1 MARRRR
7 FISNQGAYHV
17 YNRAELG
24 QPIFETDAAKQVFLE
39 TILAT
44 ARRFAWQLHAF
55 AIMTNHFHLVV
66 TTPRGNLSE
75 GMHSLQSAFANKH
88 KVFRGAVGHVFQS
101 RFGCTHY
108 PAGPLAARKIDY
120 VHLNPVRAGIVTL
133 EGLRDYRWTSYR
145 TLRRPDQRGDLTLGQ
160 ALSSMHGLRDDS
172 AGWDAYEERLR
183 FVLAT
188 DERPAT
194 DEELFGLVRK
204 EKAGRR
210 TEETVLPTLVGKSH
224 ELLLTEEHAR
234 WEEAFQAA
242 LSSLGQTED
251 RLMAPPKAQ
260 AWKVALARQVRDAH
274 GVRTSSGRSSLH
286 ALLNSR
292 PSATFSRVTLQGA
305 A

>member
-7 FISNQGAYHV
+7 LISNQGAYHV

-24 QPIFETDAAKQVFLE
+24 QPIFDTDAAKQVFLE

-55 AIMTNHFHLVV
+55 AIMTNHFHLVL
-66 TTPRGNLSE
+66 TTPRGTLSD
-75 GMHSLQSAFANKH
+75 GMHALQSAFANKH
-88 KVFRGAVGHVFQS
+88 KVFRGSVGHVFQS
-101 RFGCTHY
+101 RFGCAHY

-120 VHLNPVRAGIVTL
+120 VHLNPVRANIVTL

-145 TLRRPDQRGDLTLGQ
+145 TLRRPDQRGDLTLGL
-160 ALSSMHGLRDDS
+160 ALSSMHGLRDDP

-210 TEETVLPTLVGKSH
+210 TEEASMPVLVGKSR
-224 ELLLTEEHAR
+224 ELLLAEEHVR
-234 WEEAFQAA
+234 WEQAFRTA
-242 LSSLGQTED
+242 LSAAGQTEE
-251 RLMAPPKAQ
+251 RLIGPPKAQ
-260 AWKVALARQVRDAH
+260 AWKIALARQVRDAH
-274 GVRTSSGRSSLH
+274 GVSTSWLARRMGLGSPSYLRK
-286 ALLNSR
+286 LLCSN
-292 PSATFSRVTLQGA
+292 
-305 A
+305 

>member
-7 FISNQGAYHV
+7 LISNQGAYHV

-55 AIMTNHFHLVV
+55 AIMTNHFHLVL

-75 GMHSLQSAFANKH
+75 GMHALQSAFANKH
-88 KVFRGAVGHVFQS
+88 KAFRGEVGHVFQS
-101 RFGCTHY
+101 RFGCAHY

-120 VHLNPVRAGIVTL
+120 VHLNPVRAGIVPL
-133 EGLRDYRWTSYR
+133 EQLGDYRWTSYR
-145 TLRRPDQRGDLTLGQ
+145 TLRRPNQRGDLTLGL
-160 ALSSMHGLRDDS
+160 ALSSMHGLRDDP

-188 DERPAT
+188 EERPAT
-194 DEELFGLVRK
+194 EEELFGLVRK

-210 TEETVLPTLVGKSH
+210 TEEASMPVLVGKSR
-224 ELLLTEEHAR
+224 ELLLAEEHVR
-234 WEEAFQAA
+234 WEQAFLAA
-242 LSSLGQTED
+242 LSSAGQTEEQ
-251 RLMAPPKAQ
+251 LIAPPKSQ
-260 AWKVALARQVRDAH
+260 AWKIALARQVRDAP
-274 GVRTSSGRSSLH
+274 GVSTSWLARRMGFGSPSYLRK
-286 ALLNSR
+286 LLCAN
-292 PSATFSRVTLQGA
+292 
-305 A
+305 

>member
-7 FISNQGAYHV
+7 LISNQGAYHV

-24 QPIFETDAAKQVFLE
+24 QPIFYTDAAKQVFLE
-39 TILAT
+39 TILVT

-66 TTPRGNLSE
+66 ATPRGNLSE
-75 GMHSLQSAFANKH
+75 GMHALQSAFANKH

-101 RFGCTHY
+101 RFGCAHY

-133 EGLRDYRWTSYR
+133 EELADYRWTSYR
-145 TLRRPDQRGDLTLGQ
+145 LLRRPHQRGELTLGL
-160 ALSSMHGLRDDS
+160 ALTSMHGLRDNS

-183 FVLAT
+183 FILAT
-188 DERPAT
+188 EERPAT

-210 TEETVLPTLVGKSH
+210 VDGTGMPSVAGKSR
-224 ELLLTEEHAR
+224 ELLRVEELVR
-234 WEEAFQAA
+234 WEDAFKGELYSTGRAETELA
-242 LSSLGQTED
+242 SL
-251 RLMAPPKAQ
+251 PHAQ
-260 AWKVALARQVRDAH
+260 GWKVNIARQMRDQH
-274 GVRTSSGRSSLH
+274 GASANWLAKRMG
-286 ALLNSR
+286 LNSGAYLR
-292 PSATFSRVTLQGA
+292 KLLTQG
-305 A
+305 

>member
-7 FISNQGAYHV
+7 LISNQGAYHV
-17 YNRAELG
+17 YNRSELG
-24 QPIFETDAAKQVFLE
+24 QPIFETDAAKQVFLDS
-39 TILAT
+39 ILVVAH
-44 ARRFAWQLHAF
+44 RFSWQLHAY

-75 GMHSLQSAFANKH
+75 GMHALQSAFANKH
-88 KVFRGAVGHVFQS
+88 KAFRGAIGHVFQS

-108 PAGPLAARKIDY
+108 SAGPLSARKIDY

-133 EGLRDYRWTSYR
+133 EELADFRWTSYR
-145 TLRRPDQRGDLTLGQ
+145 ALRRPNQRGELTLGL
-160 ALSSMHGLRDDS
+160 ALTSMHGLLDEP

-188 DERPAT
+188 EGRPAT

-210 TEETVLPTLVGKSH
+210 TDGGFSPAIAGKSRA
-224 ELLLTEEHAR
+224 LLLAEEHAR
-234 WEEAFQAA
+234 WEQVFRGA
-242 LSSLGQTED
+242 LASLGRGDEQ
-251 RLMAPPKAQ
+251 LSAPPKAQ

-274 GVRTSSGRSSLH
+274 GISTSWLARRMGFGSPSYLRKLLCSS
-286 ALLNSR
+286 
-292 PSATFSRVTLQGA
+292 
-305 A
+305 

>member
-7 FISNQGAYHV
+7 LISNQGAYHV

-24 QPIFETDAAKQVFLE
+24 QPIFDTDAAKQVFLE

-55 AIMTNHFHLVV
+55 AIMTNHFHLVL

-75 GMHSLQSAFANKH
+75 GMHALQSAFANKH
-88 KVFRGAVGHVFQS
+88 KVFRGSVGHVFQS
-101 RFGCTHY
+101 RFGCAHY

-120 VHLNPVRAGIVTL
+120 VHLNPVRANIVTL

-145 TLRRPDQRGDLTLGQ
+145 TLRRPDQRGDLTLGL
-160 ALSSMHGLRDDS
+160 ALSSMHGLRDDP

-210 TEETVLPTLVGKSH
+210 TEEVSSAALAGKSR
-224 ELLLTEEHAR
+224 ELLLAEELAR
-234 WEEAFQAA
+234 WEQAFLAA
-242 LSSLGQTED
+242 LSSAAGQTEE
-251 RLMAPPKAQ
+251 RLIGPPKAQ
-260 AWKVALARQVRDAH
+260 AWKIALARQVRDAH
-274 GVRTSSGRSSLH
+274 GVSTSWLARRMGLGSPSYLRK
-286 ALLNSR
+286 LLCSN
-292 PSATFSRVTLQGA
+292 
-305 A
+305 

>member
-7 FISNQGAYHV
+7 LISNQGAYHV

-24 QPIFETDAAKQVFLE
+24 QPIFDTEAGKQVFLE

-55 AIMTNHFHLVV
+55 AIITNHFHLVV

-75 GMHSLQSAFANKH
+75 GMHALQSAFANKH

-145 TLRRPDQRGDLTLGQ
+145 TLRRPDQRGDLTLGL

-224 ELLLTEEHAR
+224 ELLFAEEHAR

-242 LSSLGQTED
+242 LSALRQTED

-260 AWKVALARQVRDAH
+260 AWKVALARQVRDDH
-274 GVRTSSGRSSLH
+274 GVSTSWLARRMGFGSPSYLRKLLCSS
-286 ALLNSR
+286 
-292 PSATFSRVTLQGA
+292 
-305 A
+305 